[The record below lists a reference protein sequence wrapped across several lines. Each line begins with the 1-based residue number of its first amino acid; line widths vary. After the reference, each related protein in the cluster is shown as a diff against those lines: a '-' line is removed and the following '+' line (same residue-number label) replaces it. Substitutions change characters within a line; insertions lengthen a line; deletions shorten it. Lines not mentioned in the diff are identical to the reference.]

1 MKDHPSQ
8 WIRSGLTCREL
19 TGLVS
24 KYLDDRLAILTKIR
38 IGLHLVSCA
47 DCRTY
52 VSHIVLVRDTL
63 TGLPKLAPSPH
74 QSPSLGRHFSAH
86 YRQSSVVSLSPPR

>member
-8 WIRSGLTCREL
+8 WIQSGLTCRDV
-19 TGLVS
+19 TDRVS
-24 KYLDDRLAILTKIR
+24 EYLDDRLPILTTIR
-38 IGLHLVSCA
+38 IGLHLASCA

-63 TGLPKLAPSPH
+63 TGLPKLAPSPINR
-74 QSPSLGRHFSAH
+74 LRLRRHFSLLH
-86 YRQSSVVSLSPPR
+86 GSLT